1 MMAELSHHG
10 VADRT
15 MYPAN
20 GYGKPVSDAASSCKS
35 RATASTMSS
44 SSRISSAREP
54 RDPRACPLAGASRDY
69 ESVHR
74 QFHDNAAGARDSWW
88 LRQRDISTN
97 YARSNGALVGGP
109 PVFSLPNEDLNAR
122 SRHIAK
128 QLREAF
134 AGAAGHRTSVVG
146 DLAPKP
152 SQVSQDLV
160 VDAEKSSKA
169 STERRKTRKHRHGEG
184 TAPASRK
191 QDLVA
196 FTKSAAGK
204 RCMGGPQRQEGL
216 KVYPAAA
223 SVCETAGL
231 VPGRE
236 SGSPPRAENHFDVAE
251 HLGAAGKRR
260 LGATPR
266 KEGLRTRATGHASQV
281 DEVVFG
287 RDMDCSDVR
296 VAEYAEEPVFEGAA
310 GRRYV
315 GHVERREGIK
325 ANPAKVVTR
334 VDKVVLGRELSNS
347 DDRLKEHLRLE
358 AFKDAAGAPCLGHV
372 DRMEGLKPD
381 LTTTLSQVDKI
392 VFGHELGS
400 STERIRDH
408 LQSAQFE
415 GAAGRRYIGH
425 PEKDGGLRHSHMAH
439 VSTVDKAAFGRET
452 AADQS
457 DVHLDAACW
466 RGAAGRKYIG
476 APDRAEGR
484 QSVPGSGMS
493 QVDEIVWGRD
503 IDNSGER
510 QRLKERARLQAIGC
524 LSLSAR

>member
-1 MMAELSHHG
+1 
-10 VADRT
+10 

-20 GYGKPVSDAASSCKS
+20 GYAKPVSDAASSCKS

-236 SGSPPRAENHFDVAE
+236 SGSPPRAENHF
-251 HLGAAGKRR
+251 GAG
-260 LGATPR
+260 LSATD
-266 KEGLRTRATGHASQV
+266 GVDLQACMSTG
-281 DEVVFG
+281 
-287 RDMDCSDVR
+287 SDVLLSC
-296 VAEYAEEPVFEGAA
+296 PV
-310 GRRYV
+310 
-315 GHVERREGIK
+315 
-325 ANPAKVVTR
+325 T
-334 VDKVVLGRELSNS
+334 S
-347 DDRLKEHLRLE
+347 
-358 AFKDAAGAPCLGHV
+358 
-372 DRMEGLKPD
+372 
-381 LTTTLSQVDKI
+381 
-392 VFGHELGS
+392 
-400 STERIRDH
+400 
-408 LQSAQFE
+408 
-415 GAAGRRYIGH
+415 
-425 PEKDGGLRHSHMAH
+425 
-439 VSTVDKAAFGRET
+439 
-452 AADQS
+452 
-457 DVHLDAACW
+457 
-466 RGAAGRKYIG
+466 
-476 APDRAEGR
+476 
-484 QSVPGSGMS
+484 
-493 QVDEIVWGRD
+493 
-503 IDNSGER
+503 
-510 QRLKERARLQAIGC
+510 
-524 LSLSAR
+524 